1 MFAASVEYRRFES
14 YMRNLTSL
22 AYHEVGLTG
31 KLDHMSQLHRDK
43 TLYLACYFGVP
54 ECLNAA
60 NSVLE
65 AATLKESLDVPEDLQ
80 STVFCAFNKHSLT
93 AGSSYEVALFYK
105 YFLTPDKFQR
115 LVDSF
120 VTSLG
125 CSRDAG
131 MIQFYLAMVEMNV
144 PGMPIPDALRS
155 HILVSLITGGPTAR
169 HAALAYVSS
178 NLMSLS
184 QLLPEQTIVS
194 IFEAIGAS
202 IISSMEYDMLKL
214 TLNLYTEFMVPS
226 VVEAANR
233 AVKEAEQ
240 SLSWIGK
247 YSGTIAEWLVAQ
259 NYEGAPPEDNAAS
272 TSIVDLSLLIGVTVA
287 MLWSGAVSFDF

>member
-1 MFAASVEYRRFES
+1 MFAASVEYRRFEN

-31 KLDHMSQLHRDK
+31 KLDHISQLHRDK

-194 IFEAIGAS
+194 IFEAIGSS

-247 YSGTIAEWLVAQ
+247 YSGTIAEWLVA
-259 NYEGAPPEDNAAS
+259 
-272 TSIVDLSLLIGVTVA
+272 
-287 MLWSGAVSFDF
+287 